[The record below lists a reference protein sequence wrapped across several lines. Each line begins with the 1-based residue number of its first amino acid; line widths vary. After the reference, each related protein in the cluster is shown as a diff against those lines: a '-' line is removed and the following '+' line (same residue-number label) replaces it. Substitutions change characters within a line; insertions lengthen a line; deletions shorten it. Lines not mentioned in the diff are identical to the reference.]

1 MKKFELFSNH
11 MAGKWI
17 KVLKKMQIQ
26 KSPLKNY
33 THDVN

>member
-1 MKKFELFSNH
+1 MEKSENFSKH

-17 KVLKKMQIQ
+17 KVLKKIQIQ
-26 KSPLKNY
+26 KSTSKNY